1 MSLKAWEKRSWLGQA
16 EQRTTGANLLPGKQV
31 WKQGGKMGH
40 SQIMRKRGERRSKAK
55 EERRKGGSLEELG
68 LSTSIGRITDS
79 QQSHD
84 VTAVTPV

>member
-1 MSLKAWEKRSWLGQA
+1 
-16 EQRTTGANLLPGKQV
+16 
-31 WKQGGKMGH
+31 MGH
-40 SQIMRKRGERRSKAK
+40 SQIMRKWGERRSKAK

-79 QQSHD
+79 RQSHD